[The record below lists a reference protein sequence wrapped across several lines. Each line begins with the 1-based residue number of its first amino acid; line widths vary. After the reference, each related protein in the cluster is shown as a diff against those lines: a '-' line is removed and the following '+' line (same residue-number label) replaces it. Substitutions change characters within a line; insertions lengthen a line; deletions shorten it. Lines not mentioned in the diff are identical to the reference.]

1 MKQYLI
7 PHEGRFFKANLHA
20 HSTFSDGR
28 LTPAQM
34 KSLYQTGGY
43 SIIAFTD
50 HNVLQWH
57 KELDAPDFLA
67 LCGYEVDVCET
78 APDGYSRC
86 CHLCAISRD
95 PEHAVL
101 IPRPTAYSPAAINA
115 TIRAL
120 READFI
126 VHYNHPSWSAE
137 EPENYLQYEGLTAFE
152 IYNHGC
158 EVASGDGDDRA
169 HYAALLNHGKR
180 LFCIATDDNH
190 NAGGESDA
198 MGGFTMIKAPILA
211 YDAIIKAL
219 DAGDYYC
226 STGPEIHDLYL
237 EDGRLCL
244 DCSPVRRIALQC
256 KGIGSAAGRCAE
268 EDCLTHFEWEI
279 PADAAERFGFLR
291 FVLTDSQGRRAFT
304 NPYYPA

>member
-34 KSLYQTGGY
+34 KGLYQTGGY
-43 SIIAFTD
+43 SVIAFTD

-57 KELDAPDFLA
+57 KDLDAPDFLA

-198 MGGFTMIKAPILA
+198 MAA
-211 YDAIIKAL
+211 
-219 DAGDYYC
+219 
-226 STGPEIHDLYL
+226 
-237 EDGRLCL
+237 
-244 DCSPVRRIALQC
+244 SP
-256 KGIGSAAGRCAE
+256 
-268 EDCLTHFEWEI
+268 
-279 PADAAERFGFLR
+279 
-291 FVLTDSQGRRAFT
+291 
-304 NPYYPA
+304 

>member
-152 IYNHGC
+152 IYNHC
-158 EVASGDGDDRA
+158 
-169 HYAALLNHGKR
+169 LLY
-180 LFCIATDDNH
+180 T
-190 NAGGESDA
+190 SS
-198 MGGFTMIKAPILA
+198 MT
-211 YDAIIKAL
+211 
-219 DAGDYYC
+219 
-226 STGPEIHDLYL
+226 
-237 EDGRLCL
+237 
-244 DCSPVRRIALQC
+244 
-256 KGIGSAAGRCAE
+256 
-268 EDCLTHFEWEI
+268 
-279 PADAAERFGFLR
+279 
-291 FVLTDSQGRRAFT
+291 
-304 NPYYPA
+304 

>member
-34 KSLYQTGGY
+34 KGLYQTGGY
-43 SIIAFTD
+43 SVIAFTD

-57 KELDAPDFLA
+57 KDLDAPDFLA

-198 MGGFTMIKAPILA
+198 MGGFTMIKAPVLA

-268 EDCLTHFEWEI
+268 EDCLTHFE
-279 PADAAERFGFLR
+279 
-291 FVLTDSQGRRAFT
+291 
-304 NPYYPA
+304 